1 MLKREHDT
9 NRKKTRIL
17 MVDDESAITDLI
29 SLILTEEGYEVSTAQ
44 NGKEG
49 LKQFE
54 SVGPDLVIT
63 DIIMP
68 DMEGIEFVQALVKK
82 KNNIPIVVMSG
93 NIIGTRFLK
102 PARLFGAKAALTKP
116 FTTQDLIETVAKLL
130 TD

>member
-1 MLKREHDT
+1 MAQK
-9 NRKKTRIL
+9 IL
-17 MVDDESAITDLI
+17 VVDDESTVTDLI

-54 SVGPDLVIT
+54 SVGPDLIIT

-68 DMEGIEFVQALVKK
+68 DMEGIEFIKALVKK
-82 KNNIPIVVMSG
+82 KKNIPIIVMSG
-93 NIIGTRFLK
+93 NIIGTKFLK
-102 PARLFGAKAALTKP
+102 SARLFGAKATLTKP
-116 FTTQDLIETVAKLL
+116 FTTQDLIETVAKLF

>member
-1 MLKREHDT
+1 MV
-9 NRKKTRIL
+9 KKIL
-17 MVDDESAITDLI
+17 VVDDESAITDLV

-54 SVGPDLVIT
+54 SEGPDLVIT

-68 DMEGIEFVQALVKK
+68 DMEGIEFVQTLVKK
-82 KNNIPIVVMSG
+82 NKNIPIVVMSG
-93 NIIGTRFLK
+93 NIIGTKFLK
-102 PARLFGAKAALTKP
+102 PARFLGAKAALTKP